1 MGISDLDDVQSMP
14 SLLTLNLA
22 DNEVEELDALSV
34 LGSCCERLLHLDFR
48 ENPVAKEIGY
58 RQAVGQ
64 HLPHLLE
71 HDNQSKRKYIPKPRE
86 AHCRVDQGGPRVVH
100 AVDGLLQNEHCSCLE
115 GNPCIDPATCLDWP
129 NREKVASHVRESFHL
144 PQGQWCMSFNFRVSP

>member
-1 MGISDLDDVQSMP
+1 MDLSFVEFSTLVEPWKALAMCTRLRSLDLEGSGINDLDDMQSML

-22 DNEVEELDALSV
+22 DNEVEDLDSLSV
-34 LGSCCERLLHLDFR
+34 LGSCCQRLLHLDFR

-71 HDNQSKRKYIPKPRE
+71 HDNQSK
-86 AHCRVDQGGPRVVH
+86 
-100 AVDGLLQNEHCSCLE
+100 
-115 GNPCIDPATCLDWP
+115 
-129 NREKVASHVRESFHL
+129 
-144 PQGQWCMSFNFRVSP
+144 